1 MMFKLLIIMSVVTSA
16 VAVAVAEYYV
26 ECPAMSQTCYGM
38 LSAFSEKNSPSKK
51 K

>member
-1 MMFKLLIIMSVVTSA
+1 MMFKLLIIMSFVTSA
-16 VAVAVAEYYV
+16 LAVAEYYV
-26 ECPAMSQTCYGM
+26 ECPAASMNCYGM